1 MEEVMSLGG
10 FTMRGTLALTAASLL
25 AACAG
30 HGGAMPPVAT
40 GSLAPSVTAEAKL
53 HDCKGQQTTKQYAT
67 VTGTLLTSG
76 GSFCIPKFGGY
87 GGSVK
92 YPGANPSVQLTLT
105 SSTTNYDG
113 MPELGSGT
121 AIFYMQLAISGGT
134 SFGNKV
140 GRGGGLSSK
149 QIGAGQTY
157 TVFGQAKVDG
167 FPFNFTPCYVVAVKS
182 RYGGT
187 LGGIGT
193 LLKGQNVPA
202 AATGVIEI
210 YEGKQASGQC

>member
-1 MEEVMSLGG
+1 MSLGG
-10 FTMRGTLALTAASLL
+10 FMRRGTLALAVSSLL
-25 AACAG
+25 AGCAG
-30 HGGAMPPVAT
+30 HSAAMLPVAP
-40 GSLAPSVTAEAKL
+40 GSLAPSVTAQAKL
-53 HDCKGQQTTKQYAT
+53 HACKGQQTTKQYAT

-92 YPGANPSVQLTLT
+92 YPGANPSVKLTLT

-121 AIFYMQLAISGGT
+121 AIFYMQLAISGAT
-134 SFGNKV
+134 TFGSKA
-140 GRGGGLSSK
+140 GSGGGLSSK
-149 QIGAGQTY
+149 QIVAGQTY
-157 TVFGQAKVDG
+157 TVFGQAKVYG

-193 LLKGQNVPA
+193 LLKGQQVPA

-210 YEGKQASGQC
+210 YEGQQASEEC

>member
-1 MEEVMSLGG
+1 MSLGG
-10 FTMRGTLALTAASLL
+10 FALRGTLALAVTALL

-30 HGGAMPPVAT
+30 QSTAT
-40 GSLAPSVTAEAKL
+40 LPAAPATSVIPEAKL
-53 HDCKGQQTTKQYAT
+53 RACKGQQTTKQYAT

-113 MPELGSGT
+113 MPELGNGT

-134 SFGNKV
+134 SFAGKI
-140 GRGGGLSSK
+140 RSGGGLSSK
-149 QIGAGQTY
+149 QIAVGQTY
-157 TVFGQAKVDG
+157 TVFGQAKIYG

-193 LLKGQNVPA
+193 LLKGQRVPA
-202 AATGVIEI
+202 AATGVIEV
-210 YEGKQASGQC
+210 YEGQQASESC

>member
-1 MEEVMSLGG
+1 MSLGG
-10 FTMRGTLALTAASLL
+10 FALRGWLALAVASLL

-30 HGGAMPPVAT
+30 HNGTIPVAP
-40 GSLAPSVTAEAKL
+40 GPLAPSVTAEAKL
-53 HDCKGQQTTKQYAT
+53 HACKGQQTTKQYAT
-67 VTGTLLTSG
+67 VTGTLLTGG

-92 YPGANPSVQLTLT
+92 YPGANPSVKLTLT
-105 SSTTNYDG
+105 SSTTNYNG
-113 MPELGSGT
+113 MPELGHGT

-134 SFGNKV
+134 SFSSKAGA
-140 GRGGGLSSK
+140 GGGLSSK
-149 QIGAGQTY
+149 QIVVGQTY
-157 TVFGQAKVDG
+157 SVFGQAKVYG
-167 FPFNFTPCYVVAVKS
+167 IPFNFTPCYVVAVKS

-193 LLKGQNVPA
+193 LLKGQQVPA

-210 YEGKQASGQC
+210 YEGQQA